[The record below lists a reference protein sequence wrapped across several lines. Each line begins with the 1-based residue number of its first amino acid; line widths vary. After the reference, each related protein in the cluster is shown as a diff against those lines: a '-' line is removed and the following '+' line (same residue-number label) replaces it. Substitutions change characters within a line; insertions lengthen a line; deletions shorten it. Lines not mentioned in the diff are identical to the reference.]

1 MTDLSDGNRSTQ
13 EVNSNAGDPDR
24 LWTVEEVAVYL
35 RLKPDTIRAMARRGL
50 FHPIKVGN
58 RWRFKKSEIIGQF
71 PAKQE

>member
-1 MTDLSDGNRSTQ
+1 MTDISDGNRSTQ
-13 EVNSNAGDPDR
+13 GTAGSAGEPDR

-58 RWRFKKSEIIGQF
+58 RWRFKKSEVIGQF
-71 PAKQE
+71 PDK